1 MQMTLRYPRGGR
13 ATAPIMQRNEGESP
27 EGIGG
32 MTSNPWTGNSR
43 EGRDSNAKVPCI
55 EGGYT
60 YFLELYINRNDKKSI
75 AFMRAPV
82 KIV

>member
-1 MQMTLRYPRGGR
+1 MK
-13 ATAPIMQRNEGESP
+13 RNERESP

-32 MTSNPWTGNSR
+32 MTTEATLGTEIP
-43 EGRDSNAKVPCI
+43 GRVGILTQKVPCI
-55 EGGYT
+55 GRGYM

-75 AFMRAPV
+75 VFMRAPV